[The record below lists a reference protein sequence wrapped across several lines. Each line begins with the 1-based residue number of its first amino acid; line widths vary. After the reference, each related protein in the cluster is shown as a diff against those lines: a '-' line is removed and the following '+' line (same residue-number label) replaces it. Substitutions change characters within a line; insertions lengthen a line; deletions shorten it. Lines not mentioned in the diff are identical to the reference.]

1 MIRRATLDDT
11 DKICGLWLEASLRA
25 HNFIS
30 EDYWRRMLP
39 GIKRDYLPNSETY
52 VFVDKHQIK
61 GFLSLLD
68 GKHIG
73 ALFVTP
79 RYQRAK
85 IGTKL
90 LRYVRR
96 KKPQISL
103 NVFVQNKGAIA
114 FYQKNDFKVIGEQI
128 EPSTKEKELL
138 MCWAIG
144 CKNGF
149 QKRFKGDS

>member
-73 ALFVTP
+73 ALFVAP

-90 LRYVRR
+90 KCAAIQHRQEKKKLDKDYASRR
-96 KKPQISL
+96 ETLLSQL
-103 NVFVQNKGAIA
+103 NT
-114 FYQKNDFKVIGEQI
+114 GE
-128 EPSTKEKELL
+128 ERET
-138 MCWAIG
+138 
-144 CKNGF
+144 
-149 QKRFKGDS
+149 